1 MMHYWW
7 YGRSPFFW
15 TGYGLFDSIV
25 SILFW
30 VLLISLIVS
39 LFKRHHAPGEEKN
52 EEESDNHLSNLEI
65 IKRRYA
71 QGEISKKE
79 YEEMKKELG

>member
-7 YGRSPFFW
+7 YGHGPFFW
-15 TGYGLFDSIV
+15 TGYWLFDFVI
-25 SILFW
+25 SILLW

-39 LFKRHHAPGEEKN
+39 LFKRHHAPDEENKGEEP
-52 EEESDNHLSNLEI
+52 DDLSNLEI

-71 QGEISKKE
+71 QGEINKKE
-79 YEEMKKELG
+79 YEEMKKEVG

>member
-15 TGYGLFDSIV
+15 TGYGLFDSVV

-30 VLLISLIVS
+30 VFLISLIVS
-39 LFKRHHAPGEEKN
+39 LFKRSRTS
-52 EEESDNHLSNLEI
+52 EEENKDEESEVLSNLEI

>member
-7 YGRSPFFW
+7 YGRNPFFW

-30 VLLISLIVS
+30 ILLISLAVS
-39 LFKRHHAPGEEKN
+39 LFRRHHAPDEKN
-52 EEESDNHLSNLEI
+52 GDEKLNDVSNLEI

-71 QGEISKKE
+71 QVEISKKE